1 MTIMSRPPTQRP
13 ATPRRAT
20 DEEISRWASEYRQTH
35 PANNDGATE
44 IPFVA
49 EGQSGIV
56 RRGNF
61 VVACARS
68 HTMAKR
74 IANALNGYTPNDKGE

>member
-1 MTIMSRPPTQRP
+1 MTTVSRRPTDK
-13 ATPRRAT
+13 PRAAT
-20 DEEISRWASEYRQTH
+20 DKEITEWAREYTQAH
-35 PANNDGATE
+35 GQEPVAE

-49 EGQSGIV
+49 EGSSGIV

-74 IANALNGYTPNDKGE
+74 IANALNAYTPNEKGE

>member
-1 MTIMSRPPTQRP
+1 MTTMSRPRP
-13 ATPRRAT
+13 AT
-20 DEEISRWASEYRQTH
+20 EKEVSQWAKDYDRTH
-35 PANNDGATE
+35 PDSPR
-44 IPFVA
+44 IDVPYVA

-74 IANALNGYTPNDKGE
+74 IANALNNYTPNEKGE